1 MAEEAIN
8 NAEGTAPI
16 EDAPMPEA
24 LRTELETITN
34 VDRAAVIMLLL
45 GEQQAADII

>member
-16 EDAPMPEA
+16 EDAPDA
-24 LRTELETITN
+24 RGLAGGIGN
-34 VDRAAVIMLLL
+34 DY
-45 GEQQAADII
+45 